1 MDDLDSKDFDTQD
14 FGTEDLDEMI
24 VYGEGSAIT
33 QPENKP
39 IPFDDDDTVGTR
51 VSHAPLNLG
60 GGVTTGGATTGGA
73 TTGGATTGGGTASIS
88 KPTVAVKGEQKLVS
102 SARITGIRTFYTKL
116 QPGAI
121 DFLDDQ
127 ICNWLRDN
135 PGMTLKRTNMTTGEV
150 QGKKTEENIIIS
162 IWY

>member
-39 IPFDDDDTVGTR
+39 IPFDDDDTVRTR

-60 GGVTTGGATTGGA
+60 GGATTGGA
-73 TTGGATTGGGTASIS
+73 ATGGGTASIS
-88 KPTVAVKGEQKLVS
+88 KPGAAGKGVQKLVS
-102 SARITGIRTFYTKL
+102 SARITGIRTFFTKL
-116 QPGAI
+116 HPGAI
-121 DFLDDQ
+121 DFLDEQ
-127 ICNWLRDN
+127 ICNWLKDN
-135 PGMTLKRTNMTTGEV
+135 PGITVKRTNMTTGEV
-150 QGKKTEENIIIS
+150 QGKKTESNIIIS
-162 IWY
+162 VWY